1 MIKVKFFELDSEP
14 YNESFLLSTL
24 SVDYRKIV
32 NLLVQ
37 VDAYCLYACIY
48 CMYVCMY
55 VRLLAV
61 CIYGC
66 VDCADLQLLASA
78 CRAREGLR
86 VPILALHSG
95 QRAVLQLLLPVVT
108 IFF

>member
-37 VDAYCLYACIY
+37 VDAYCLYVCMY

-55 VRLLAV
+55 VCASTG
-61 CIYGC
+61 CIYLWMC
-66 VDCADLQLLASA
+66 
-78 CRAREGLR
+78 
-86 VPILALHSG
+86 
-95 QRAVLQLLLPVVT
+95 
-108 IFF
+108 